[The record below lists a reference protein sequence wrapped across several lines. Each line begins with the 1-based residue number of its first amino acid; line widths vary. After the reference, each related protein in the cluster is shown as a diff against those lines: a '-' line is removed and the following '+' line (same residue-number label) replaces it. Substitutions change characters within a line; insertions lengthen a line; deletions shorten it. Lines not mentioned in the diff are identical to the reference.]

1 MPIVHFDVKHLFKKH
16 CSKSCMFSTWLWVYL
31 CRELFL
37 QIKLRC
43 NFMSVN
49 TETESLFFYLNDH
62 FIDNTLTH
70 FLEVIETRVA
80 RKRTEQ

>member
-1 MPIVHFDVKHLFKKH
+1 
-16 CSKSCMFSTWLWVYL
+16 
-31 CRELFL
+31 
-37 QIKLRC
+37 
-43 NFMSVN
+43 MSVN